1 MWNIMKAQNYQ
12 TRRDNLTIYI
22 VLIGIIGPLLL
33 VSMNLGTGI
42 DSLTG
47 SMAAAGLGEM
57 LFVLIGVVTL
67 FMTAR
72 ICGWDQAD
80 KTMNYEVLSGHDRSE
95 VFFGRVF
102 VSLMWG
108 EAVSMGITVF
118 PVLLCSLISGWGI
131 HMALRDMAL
140 RYLLLLFP
148 IFRLICEFVLLTFL
162 LQNCYKAML
171 IGWVFY
177 DLAVLGS
184 MIYEEVTDK
193 AVTVQ
198 LAATNISYLMAGFN
212 ARFEYVN
219 GEDVSIYVTT
229 VEPSMAV
236 ATIVASVLAGA
247 LCLLAGYLIFRRQDI
262 H

>member
-1 MWNIMKAQNYQ
+1 
-12 TRRDNLTIYI
+12 
-22 VLIGIIGPLLL
+22 
-33 VSMNLGTGI
+33 
-42 DSLTG
+42 
-47 SMAAAGLGEM
+47 
-57 LFVLIGVVTL
+57 
-67 FMTAR
+67 
-72 ICGWDQAD
+72 
-80 KTMNYEVLSGHDRSE
+80 
-95 VFFGRVF
+95 
-102 VSLMWG
+102 
-108 EAVSMGITVF
+108 
-118 PVLLCSLISGWGI
+118 
-131 HMALRDMAL
+131 MALRDMAL